1 VGVAVVCLNEILGK
15 LALPLIAL
23 PGISPR
29 KTGRK
34 TPIANG

>member
-1 VGVAVVCLNEILGK
+1 M
-15 LALPLIAL
+15 LAYPVFSTFAAPLIAL

-34 TPIANG
+34 TPIADV